1 MLIKL
6 FQTDPQAALMYVAAI
21 IISFTLHELGHA
33 WAAEW
38 SGDPTPRNQ
47 GRLSFNP
54 IRHID
59 PMGLILIALVGFGYA
74 KPVMTRPDLYKY
86 PWSDFVVSF
95 AGVIC
100 NFVLV
105 MLSLWLWSHTESQ
118 PIQMITSIMIGLNCL
133 LIVLNLIPLPPFDGG
148 HMLTALM
155 PRKLGDQMR
164 AYSTSSS
171 ILGIIVMFV
180 FQEQVRQGAKWLE
193 GILSSWF

>member
-1 MLIKL
+1 MISL
-6 FQTDPQAALMYVAAI
+6 FQNNPTAAMISLAI
-21 IISFTLHELGHA
+21 IVIAFTLHELGHA
-33 WAAEW
+33 WTAEW

-59 PMGLILIALVGFGYA
+59 LFGLALIILVGFGYA

-86 PWSDFVVSF
+86 PWSDFAVSA
-95 AGVIC
+95 AGVVC
-100 NFVLV
+100 NLFLALLALVLLPMASSGMWQLV
-105 MLSLWLWSHTESQ
+105 LERTVS
-118 PIQMITSIMIGLNCL
+118 LNCL

-148 HMLTALM
+148 HMLAALM

-164 AYSTSSS
+164 AYSASSS
-171 ILGIIVMFV
+171 ILGIIVMFLC
-180 FQEQVRQGAKWLE
+180 QDQIRQGARWLE